1 MDFANHPCFNS
12 EARHRVGRIHLPV
25 ARKCNVQCNFCNRK
39 YDCVN
44 ESRPGVT
51 SMVLTPAEAAS
62 YLEAALAKIPNIA
75 VVGIAGPGDPFADPE
90 ETLKTM
96 ELVGE
101 KKPGKILCL
110 ATNGLGILEYVNRVA
125 ELNVSHVTI
134 TLNAVDPEIG
144 AKIYSWIRFGTRVYR
159 GAEGAKLLLSR
170 QTEAIRALK
179 SHGITV
185 KINTVV
191 IPRINDFH
199 VEEIASY
206 AVELGADVQNCIPMM
221 HVEDTPFEN
230 ITPPS
235 RESVNNLRKIAGG
248 HIAQMS
254 HCARC
259 RADAAGLLSGTS
271 DAALVEKL
279 LAEATIVRATPSRP
293 FVAAASMEGLLVNRH
308 LGEATG
314 VWIFGLEEKGITLKG
329 RRSTPPPGLGDTRW
343 ERLADTLRDC
353 AAILVSNCGQTP
365 KRILESK
372 GVRVVAAEGLISEAA
387 GAILEGRAIPK
398 ILMTRAGNCGAGAS
412 CGGTGGG
419 CG

>member
-1 MDFANHPCFNS
+1 MDLANHPCFNS
-12 EARHRVGRIHLPV
+12 EARHRTGRIHLPV
-25 ARKCNVQCNFCNRK
+25 ARKCNIQCNFCNRK

-51 SMVLTPAEAAS
+51 SVVLTPLEAAV
-62 YLEAALAKIPNIA
+62 YLETALAKIPNIA

-96 ELVGE
+96 ELIGE
-101 KKPGKILCL
+101 KEPDKILCL
-110 ATNGLGILEYVNRVA
+110 ATNGLGVLEYADRVA
-125 ELNVSHVTI
+125 RLNISHVTI
-134 TLNAVDPEIG
+134 TLNAVDPKIG
-144 AKIYSWIRFGTRVYR
+144 AKIYSWVRFGARVYR
-159 GAEGAKLLLSR
+159 GEEGAKLLLAR
-170 QTEAIRALK
+170 QTEAIAALK
-179 SHGITV
+179 SRGITV

-199 VEEIASY
+199 VEAIASY
-206 AVELGADVQNCIPMM
+206 AAALGADVQNCIPMM
-221 HVEDTPFEN
+221 HVEETPFEN
-230 ITPPS
+230 IAPPS
-235 RESVNNLRKIAGG
+235 RESINDLRKIAGR

-259 RADAAGLLSGTS
+259 RADAAGLLSS
-271 DAALVEKL
+271 DAALAQKL
-279 LAEATIVRATPSRP
+279 LAEAAIIRATPSRP

-314 VWIFGLEEKGITLKG
+314 VWIFGLEEEGIALKD
-329 RRSTPPPGLGDTRW
+329 RRSTPPPGLGDARW
-343 ERLADTLRDC
+343 EQLAKTLGDC

-372 GVRVVAAEGLISEAA
+372 GVRVVAAEGLISETA

-398 ILMTRAGNCGAGAS
+398 ILTARAGRCGAGVS